1 VITTAGERRRSAA
14 PIRFMSDWRP
24 TASPAS
30 AASRNMVVSRAAGGS
45 IGFVVVVVTIDT
57 LTMCRMVAQ

>member
-1 VITTAGERRRSAA
+1 
-14 PIRFMSDWRP
+14 
-24 TASPAS
+24 
-30 AASRNMVVSRAAGGS
+30 MVVSRAAGGS

>member
-45 IGFVVVVVTIDT
+45 IGFVVVVTIDT